1 MIVKTDWLVRFYKRI
16 LRFYPSNFRHEYQ
29 QEMLSVFEMQI
40 AGAQPVSF
48 WETLNIFWRELR
60 DFPAGLASAYLR
72 ERKKN
77 LMSSKLDRMYSLP
90 QGSWKELVLAGLPL
104 ILYALVPAI
113 LSLIPAIEKIPD
125 PIGLVI
131 FAVFA
136 VTLIGIG
143 IVGLLARLP
152 RWSMIYS
159 GILLTLLAYI
169 FMFSLN
175 ALGLLPFGDAWTT
188 GTTTSALAIFLVIL
202 FALLAV
208 MILAAGQLRLT
219 ASWSKSIRA
228 DRTLLPFMLY
238 GGSFVFVV
246 LSYDEVGKSIFPL
259 LSALAMLAGIGGY
272 LRAGSVNGR
281 LRSLFIGNTLA
292 LVSALAA
299 NLLYSVLPTEIL
311 FRIGTIAI
319 DRLAVSVFLIW
330 FTNQVMIFLPLL
342 IKLPSNPAT
351 SLLAGD

>member
-1 MIVKTDWLVRFYKRI
+1 
-16 LRFYPSNFRHEYQ
+16 
-29 QEMLSVFEMQI
+29 
-40 AGAQPVSF
+40 
-48 WETLNIFWRELR
+48 
-60 DFPAGLASAYLR
+60 
-72 ERKKN
+72 
-77 LMSSKLDRMYSLP
+77 
-90 QGSWKELVLAGLPL
+90 
-104 ILYALVPAI
+104 
-113 LSLIPAIEKIPD
+113 
-125 PIGLVI
+125 
-131 FAVFA
+131 
-136 VTLIGIG
+136 
-143 IVGLLARLP
+143 
-152 RWSMIYS
+152 
-159 GILLTLLAYI
+159 
-169 FMFSLN
+169 
-175 ALGLLPFGDAWTT
+175 
-188 GTTTSALAIFLVIL
+188 
-202 FALLAV
+202 
-208 MILAAGQLRLT
+208 LAAGQLRLT